1 MMTTRSTMIDAV
13 KKACIGVG
21 AFFLLLFIW
30 GDASAQT
37 TFTDVSVQSGVRQVT
52 PTWGACFVDFNND
65 GLDDIYTNNHHYYSR
80 LAGVEIPG
88 SLFLNN
94 GNLTFTDIALAS
106 GLVVEGDLHG
116 AVWGDFNNDG
126 LKDLYQATGGGLGGS
141 YLGRPNM
148 LFKNMGGWSFIDIAS
163 TAGLSMPDGRGR
175 GGFWVDYD
183 YDGLLDLFVCN
194 EKRLNNPAVLMR
206 NNGNE
211 TFSTGAISVDRA
223 HTGSPVD
230 YNGDGIYDIFLV
242 AQERL
247 YVFLNNGNGTFTDVT
262 AATGLSGVDFVQGFT
277 WLDYDNDGDMDL
289 FLTRASLLD
298 SLKWDT
304 AGIAFKAMTASNEEE
319 GVDFQSPGG
328 AATIDVYDYLWRVD
342 PLKVY
347 IGSQSVNPSA
357 VPFALADGAAEAQG
371 KPTYTLGI
379 DTAYYVWQEQG
390 VWHLRGTT
398 KGTVKNDFL
407 GGVITSTSPITAA
420 SHFGF
425 DFISVGY
432 THRLYEN
439 MGNGTFTEVG
449 AFAGVADLSNPS
461 SLSVSAVSADFDND
475 GWTDIYVVNTGEL
488 GNAPDRL
495 FMNNGN
501 KTFTES
507 SVASGVDGGTL
518 GSGENAVTGD
528 FDNDGFIDIFVMN
541 GYGPAP
547 FGFGPHLLYRNN
559 GNGNNWLKV
568 RLTGTMSNRDALGAT
583 IVASVGTATHTRQQ
597 NGAVSRYSQNSTTA
611 HFGLGGANVVDTL
624 AVKWPSGVVQTLTNV
639 AAGQTSTLTE
649 PSPAITLNPV
659 TTVIA
664 PGAQLVYTMTLD
676 NPTNLSRT
684 FDYWTNVTLPSG
696 KKFPSKTEFIA
707 PVSVTLAPYSSVTKT
722 VKKTVPV
729 GTPLGNYT
737 YNGFAGPYT
746 KAWSSSSFNFTVQ

>member
-1 MMTTRSTMIDAV
+1 MMTMRSTMINAV
-13 KKACIGVG
+13 KKSCIGV
-21 AFFLLLFIW
+21 AAFLLLLFTW
-30 GDASAQT
+30 GDAPAQT

-52 PTWGACFVDFNND
+52 PTWGACFFDFNND
-65 GLDDIYTNNHHYYSR
+65 GLDDIYTNNHQYYSR

-126 LKDLYQATGGGLGGS
+126 FQDLYQSTGGGMGGQF
-141 YLGRPNM
+141 LGRPNM
-148 LFKNMGGWSFIDIAS
+148 FFKNQGNGTFIDIAS
-163 TAGLSMPDGRGR
+163 TAGLSMPDARGR

-183 YDGLLDLFVCN
+183 YDGLLDLFLCN
-194 EKRLNNPAVLMR
+194 EKRLNNPAGLMR

-211 TFSTGAISVDRA
+211 TFSAGVLSVEGAYTGA
-223 HTGSPVD
+223 PVD
-230 YNGDGIYDIFLV
+230 YNNDNIYDIFLV
-242 AQERL
+242 SQTTVHL
-247 YVFLNNGNGTFTDVT
+247 FQNNGNGTFTDKT
-262 AATGLSGVDFVQGFT
+262 AASGLSGNEFGQGFT

-289 FLTRASLLD
+289 FITRAKMLD

-304 AGIAFKAMTASNEEE
+304 AGILFTGIIAQNTDE
-319 GVDFQSPGG
+319 GFDFTSPGG
-328 AATIDVYDYLWRVD
+328 AATFDLYDYQSRVD
-342 PLKVY
+342 PLMVH
-347 IGSQSVNPSA
+347 IGAGRGRPVS
-357 VPFALADGAAEAQG
+357 VPFTLVDGAPESQG
-371 KPTYTLGI
+371 RPVYTQGSN
-379 DTAYYVWQEQG
+379 TSYYIWQEG
-390 VWHLRGTT
+390 GLWSVRGLA
-398 KGTVKNDFL
+398 GSSVANDYFS
-407 GGVITSTSPITAA
+407 GMITSSAPITNT
-420 SHFGF
+420 SNFGL
-425 DFISVGY
+425 DFVATGY

-449 AFAGVADLSNPS
+449 ALAGVADLSNPS

-475 GWTDIYVVNTGEL
+475 GWTDIYVVNTGET

-507 SVASGVDGGTL
+507 SVASGVDGGTV

-528 FDNDGFIDIFVMN
+528 YDNNGFIDIFVIN
-541 GYGPAP
+541 GYGRAP
-547 FGFGPHLLYRNN
+547 FSYGPHFLYRNN
-559 GNGNNWLKV
+559 GNNNNWLRV
-568 RLTGTMSNRDALGAT
+568 RLIGKMSNRDAVGAT
-583 IVASVGTATHTRQQ
+583 IVANVGVATYTRQQ
-597 NGAVSRYSQNSTTA
+597 SGGASRFSQNSATA
-611 HFGLGGANVVDTL
+611 HFGLGGSNVVDTL
-624 AVKWPSGVVQTLTNV
+624 TVKWPSGVVQTLSNV
-639 AAGQTSTLTE
+639 AAGQTLTLTE

-664 PGAQLVYTMTLD
+664 SGAQLVYTMTLD

-707 PVSVTLAPYSSVTKT
+707 PVSVTLAPYSSVIKT
-722 VKKTVPV
+722 VKKTVPL
-729 GTPLGNYT
+729 GTPIGNYT

-746 KAWSSSSFNFTVQ
+746 KAWSSSNFKFTVQ